1 MSQIHNNFI
10 KHFLVI
16 LIIFSNHSFG
26 KEFEELFTIYVPM
39 KNSSE
44 IESSINKSF
53 NNLVFRI
60 SGSKSP
66 SNIWKII
73 NSGSS
78 RKDFIQS
85 YSIKNINMSSYLE
98 VNFDQELVINKFKEL
113 SIPIVGYSRPVIF
126 FLINIE
132 SGSDEPYYVSQES
145 NNEIDTLIIETLA
158 ELSNER
164 ALFLELPLLDL
175 EDKKYISNINILSS
189 PKEYLISKYDFDEL
203 VDLKLTN
210 LGFNQWLFS
219 GDIEEGIPSENYIE
233 DIKKAFTLYVESR
246 IQSIYKNLIID
257 TSKTLLLEA
266 TIEGINS
273 YEEYKIAKEEL
284 SKIIA
289 ISNLEILNFKNNTI
303 AYKVNV
309 MGDFN
314 TFKSSINNNTFF
326 EIMTDNSINSLNLR
340 FTK

>member
-1 MSQIHNNFI
+1 MYNNFI

-26 KEFEELFTIYVPM
+26 KEFEELFTIYVPIE
-39 KNSSE
+39 NSSK

-98 VNFDQELVINKFKEL
+98 VNFDQELVINKFQEL

-145 NNEIDTLIIETLA
+145 NNEIDSLIIETLA

-164 ALFLELPLLDL
+164 GLFLELPVLDL
-175 EDKKYISNINILSS
+175 DDQRYISNTDILSS
-189 PKEYLISKYDFDEL
+189 PKEHLISKYDFDEF
-203 VDLKLTN
+203 VDVKLTN
-210 LGFNQWLFS
+210 LGLNQWLFS
-219 GDIEEGIPSENYIE
+219 GDIKEDILAENYLE
-233 DIKKAFTLYVESR
+233 DIKKAFVDHIESK
-246 IQSIYKNLIID
+246 IQSIYKNLIVD
-257 TSKTLLLEA
+257 TSKTLLLDV

-273 YEEYKIAKEEL
+273 YEEYEISKDKL

-289 ISNLEILNFKNNTI
+289 ISNLEILNLNNNTI
-303 AYKVNV
+303 SYQISV
-309 MGDFN
+309 MGNFD
-314 TFKSSINNNTFF
+314 TFKNTIENNTFF
-326 EIMTDNSINSLNLR
+326 EIMAENSNKSLNLR
-340 FTK
+340 FVK

>member
-1 MSQIHNNFI
+1 MHNNFF

-26 KEFEELFTIYVPM
+26 KEFEELFTINVPI

-85 YSIKNINMSSYLE
+85 YSIKNIDMSSYLE

-145 NNEIDTLIIETLA
+145 NNEIDALIIETLA
-158 ELSNER
+158 KLSNER
-164 ALFLELPLLDL
+164 GLFLELPVLDL
-175 EDKKYISNINILSS
+175 EDKKYIFNTNILSS
-189 PKEYLISKYDFDEL
+189 PKEYLISKYDFDEF
-203 VDLKLTN
+203 VDVKLIN
-210 LGFNQWLFS
+210 LGLNQWLFS
-219 GDIEEGIPSENYIE
+219 GDIEHDIPEENYLE
-233 DIKKAFTLYVESR
+233 NIKKAFTVYVESR
-246 IQSIYKNLIID
+246 IQSIYKNLIIN
-257 TSKTLLLEA
+257 TSETLLLDI

-273 YEEYKIAKEEL
+273 YEEYEISKDKL

-303 AYKVNV
+303 TYKINV

-314 TFKSSINNNTFF
+314 TFKSTVKNNTFF
-326 EIMTDNSINSLNLR
+326 EIMTDNSTNSLNLR
-340 FTK
+340 FIK

>member
-1 MSQIHNNFI
+1 MHNNFI

-26 KEFEELFTIYVPM
+26 KEFEELFTIYVPI

-145 NNEIDTLIIETLA
+145 NNEIDALIIETLA

-175 EDKKYISNINILSS
+175 EDKKYISNTNILSS

-203 VDLKLTN
+203 VDVKLTN

-257 TSKTLLLEA
+257 TSKTLLLEV

>member
-1 MSQIHNNFI
+1 MHNSLI

-16 LIIFSNHSFG
+16 LIIFSNYSFG
-26 KEFEELFTIYVPM
+26 KEFKELFTIYVPIE
-39 KNSSE
+39 NSSK

-60 SGSKSP
+60 SGSNSP

-98 VNFDQELVINKFKEL
+98 VNFDQKLVINKFKEL

-132 SGSDEPYYVSQES
+132 SGSDKPYYVSQES
-145 NNEIDTLIIETLA
+145 NNELDALIIETLA

-164 ALFLELPLLDL
+164 GLFLELPVLDL
-175 EDKKYISNINILSS
+175 EDKKYISNTNILSS
-189 PKEYLISKYDFDEL
+189 PKEYLISKYDYDEF
-203 VDLKLTN
+203 VDVKLTN
-210 LGFNQWLFS
+210 LGLNHWLFS
-219 GDIEEGIPSENYIE
+219 GDIEENIPAENYIE
-233 DIKKAFTLYVESR
+233 DIKKAFTVYVESR

-257 TSKTLLLEA
+257 TSKTLLLDV

-273 YEEYKIAKEEL
+273 YEEYEISKDKL

-289 ISNLEILNFKNNTI
+289 ISNIEIINFKNNTI

-309 MGDFN
+309 MGNFN
-314 TFKSSINNNTFF
+314 TFKSSIKNNTFF
-326 EIMTDNSINSLNLR
+326 EIITDNSINSLNLR
-340 FTK
+340 FKK

>member
-1 MSQIHNNFI
+1 MHNNFI

-26 KEFEELFTIYVPM
+26 KEFEELFTIYVPIE
-39 KNSSE
+39 NSSK

-85 YSIKNINMSSYLE
+85 YSVKNINMSSYLE
-98 VNFDQELVINKFKEL
+98 VNFNQELVINKFKEL
-113 SIPIVGYSRPVIF
+113 AIPIVGYSRPVIF

-145 NNEIDTLIIETLA
+145 NNEIDSLIIETLA

-164 ALFLELPLLDL
+164 GLFLELPVLDL
-175 EDKKYISNINILSS
+175 DDQRYISNTDILSS
-189 PKEYLISKYDFDEL
+189 PKEHLISKYDFDEF
-203 VDLKLTN
+203 VDVKLTN
-210 LGFNQWLFS
+210 LGLNQWLFS
-219 GDIEEGIPSENYIE
+219 GDINEDILAENYLE
-233 DIKKAFTLYVESR
+233 DIKKAFADHVESK
-246 IQSIYKNLIID
+246 IQSIYKNLIVN
-257 TSKTLLLEA
+257 TSKTLLLDV

-273 YEEYKIAKEEL
+273 YEEYEISKDKL

-289 ISNLEILNFKNNTI
+289 ISNLEILNLNNNTI
-303 AYKVNV
+303 SYQISV
-309 MGDFN
+309 MGDFD
-314 TFKSSINNNTFF
+314 TFKNTIENNTFF
-326 EIMTDNSINSLNLR
+326 EIMAENSNKSLNLR
-340 FTK
+340 FVK

>member
-1 MSQIHNNFI
+1 MHNKFI

-26 KEFEELFTIYVPM
+26 KEFEELFTIIVPIE
-39 KNSSE
+39 NSTK

-53 NNLVFRI
+53 NSLVFRI

-85 YSIKNINMSSYLE
+85 YSIKNIDMSSYLE

-145 NNEIDTLIIETLA
+145 NNEIDLLIIETLA

-164 ALFLELPLLDL
+164 GLFLELPVLDL
-175 EDKKYISNINILSS
+175 EDKKYIANTNILSS
-189 PKEYLISKYDFDEL
+189 PKEYLISKYDFDEFTD
-203 VDLKLTN
+203 VKLTN
-210 LGFNQWLFS
+210 LGLNQWLFS
-219 GDIEEGIPSENYIE
+219 GDIEEDIPEENYIE
-233 DIKKAFTLYVESR
+233 DIKKTFTAYVESR

-257 TSKTLLLEA
+257 TSKSLLLDV

-273 YEEYKIAKEEL
+273 YEEYKISKDKL

-289 ISNLEILNFKNNTI
+289 ISNLEILSFKNNTI
-303 AYKVNV
+303 AYKINV
-309 MGDFN
+309 IGDFN
-314 TFKSSINNNTFF
+314 TFKSSIKNNTFF
-326 EIMTDNSINSLNLR
+326 EIITDNSINSLNLR
-340 FTK
+340 FIK

>member
-1 MSQIHNNFI
+1 MHNNFI

-26 KEFEELFTIYVPM
+26 KEFEELFTIYVPIE
-39 KNSSE
+39 NSSK

-132 SGSDEPYYVSQES
+132 SGSDEPYYVSRES
-145 NNEIDTLIIETLA
+145 NNEIDSLIIETLA

-164 ALFLELPLLDL
+164 GLFLELPVLDL
-175 EDKKYISNINILSS
+175 DDQRYISNTDILSS
-189 PKEYLISKYDFDEL
+189 PKEHLISKYDFDEL
-203 VDLKLTN
+203 VDVKLTN
-210 LGFNQWLFS
+210 LGLNQWLFS
-219 GDIEEGIPSENYIE
+219 GDIKEDILAENYLE
-233 DIKKAFTLYVESR
+233 DIKKALTDYV
-246 IQSIYKNLIID
+246 D
-257 TSKTLLLEA
+257 TSKTLLLDV

-273 YEEYKIAKEEL
+273 YEEYEISKDKL

-289 ISNLEILNFKNNTI
+289 ISNLEILNLNNNTI
-303 AYKVNV
+303 SYQISV
-309 MGDFN
+309 MGNFD
-314 TFKSSINNNTFF
+314 TFKNTIENNTFF
-326 EIMTDNSINSLNLR
+326 EIMAENSNKSLNLR
-340 FTK
+340 FVK

>member
-1 MSQIHNNFI
+1 MYNNFI

-26 KEFEELFTIYVPM
+26 KEFEELFTIYVPIE
-39 KNSSE
+39 NSSK

-98 VNFDQELVINKFKEL
+98 VNFDQELVISKFKEL

-145 NNEIDTLIIETLA
+145 NNEIDSLIIETLA

-164 ALFLELPLLDL
+164 GLFLELPILDL
-175 EDKKYISNINILSS
+175 DDQRYISNTDILSS
-189 PKEYLISKYDFDEL
+189 PKEHLISKYNFDEF
-203 VDLKLTN
+203 VDVKLTN
-210 LGFNQWLFS
+210 LGLNQWLFS
-219 GDIEEGIPSENYIE
+219 GDIKEDILAENYLE
-233 DIKKAFTLYVESR
+233 DIKKAFTNHIESK
-246 IQSIYKNLIID
+246 IQSIYKNLIVD
-257 TSKTLLLEA
+257 TSKTILLDV

-273 YEEYKIAKEEL
+273 YEEYEISKDKL

-289 ISNLEILNFKNNTI
+289 ISNLEILNLNNNTI
-303 AYKVNV
+303 SYQISL
-309 MGDFN
+309 MGNFD
-314 TFKSSINNNTFF
+314 TFKNTIENNTFF
-326 EIMTDNSINSLNLR
+326 EIMAENSNQSLSLR
-340 FTK
+340 FVK

>member
-1 MSQIHNNFI
+1 MYNNFY

-26 KEFEELFTIYVPM
+26 KEFEELFTIYVPIE
-39 KNSSE
+39 NSSK

-85 YSIKNINMSSYLE
+85 YSIKNINMSSYLQ
-98 VNFDQELVINKFKEL
+98 VNYDQELVINKFQEL

-145 NNEIDTLIIETLA
+145 NNEIDSLIIETLA

-164 ALFLELPLLDL
+164 GLFLELPVLDL
-175 EDKKYISNINILSS
+175 DDQRYISNTDILSS
-189 PKEYLISKYDFDEL
+189 AKEHLISKYDFDEF
-203 VDLKLTN
+203 VDVKLTN
-210 LGFNQWLFS
+210 LGLNQWLFS
-219 GDIEEGIPSENYIE
+219 GDIKEDILAENYLE
-233 DIKKAFTLYVESR
+233 DIKKAFTDHIESK
-246 IQSIYKNLIID
+246 IQSIYKNLIVD
-257 TSKTLLLEA
+257 TSKTLLLDV

-273 YEEYKIAKEEL
+273 YKEYEISKDKL

-289 ISNLEILNFKNNTI
+289 ISNLEILNLNNNTI
-303 AYKVNV
+303 SYQISVTGNF
-309 MGDFN
+309 D
-314 TFKSSINNNTFF
+314 TFKNTIENNTFF
-326 EIMTDNSINSLNLR
+326 EIMSENSNKSLNLR
-340 FTK
+340 FVK

>member
-1 MSQIHNNFI
+1 MYNNFY

-26 KEFEELFTIYVPM
+26 KEFEELFTIYVPIE
-39 KNSSE
+39 NSSK
-44 IESSINKSF
+44 IESSINKCF

-78 RKDFIQS
+78 RTDFIQS

-98 VNFDQELVINKFKEL
+98 VNFDQELVINKFQEL

-145 NNEIDTLIIETLA
+145 NNEIDSLIIETLA

-164 ALFLELPLLDL
+164 GLFLELPVLDL
-175 EDKKYISNINILSS
+175 DDQRYISNTDILSS
-189 PKEYLISKYDFDEL
+189 PKEHLISKYDFDEF
-203 VDLKLTN
+203 VDVKLTN
-210 LGFNQWLFS
+210 LGLNQWLFS
-219 GDIEEGIPSENYIE
+219 GDIKEDILAENYLE
-233 DIKKAFTLYVESR
+233 DIKKAFTDHIESK
-246 IQSIYKNLIID
+246 IESIYKNLIVD
-257 TSKTLLLEA
+257 TSKTLLLDV

-273 YEEYKIAKEEL
+273 YEEYEISKDKL

-289 ISNLEILNFKNNTI
+289 ISNLEILNLNNNTI
-303 AYKVNV
+303 SYQISV
-309 MGDFN
+309 MGNFDIFKN
-314 TFKSSINNNTFF
+314 TIKNSTFF
-326 EIMTDNSINSLNLR
+326 EIMAEDSNKSLNLR
-340 FTK
+340 FVK

>member
-1 MSQIHNNFI
+1 MYNNFY

-26 KEFEELFTIYVPM
+26 KEFEELFTIYVPIE
-39 KNSSE
+39 NSSK

-98 VNFDQELVINKFKEL
+98 VNFDQELVINKFQEL
-113 SIPIVGYSRPVIF
+113 SIPMVGYSRPVIF

-132 SGSDEPYYVSQES
+132 SGSDKPYYVSQES
-145 NNEIDTLIIETLA
+145 NNEIDSLIIETLA

-164 ALFLELPLLDL
+164 GLFLELPVLDL
-175 EDKKYISNINILSS
+175 DDQRYISNTDILSS
-189 PKEYLISKYDFDEL
+189 PKEHLISKYDFDEF
-203 VDLKLTN
+203 VDVKLTN
-210 LGFNQWLFS
+210 LGLNQWLFS
-219 GDIEEGIPSENYIE
+219 GDIKEDILTENYLE
-233 DIKKAFTLYVESR
+233 DIKKAFTDHIESK
-246 IQSIYKNLIID
+246 IESIYKNLIVD
-257 TSKTLLLEA
+257 TSKTLLLDV

-273 YEEYKIAKEEL
+273 YEEYEISKDKL

-289 ISNLEILNFKNNTI
+289 ISNLEILNLNNNTI
-303 AYKVNV
+303 SYQISV
-309 MGDFN
+309 MGNFDIFKN
-314 TFKSSINNNTFF
+314 TIKNSTFF
-326 EIMTDNSINSLNLR
+326 EIMAENSNKSLNLR
-340 FTK
+340 FVK

>member
-1 MSQIHNNFI
+1 MHNNFI

-26 KEFEELFTIYVPM
+26 KEFEELFTIYVPIE
-39 KNSSE
+39 NSSK

-85 YSIKNINMSSYLE
+85 YSIKNIDMSSYLE
-98 VNFDQELVINKFKEL
+98 VNFDQVLVINKFKEL
-113 SIPIVGYSRPVIF
+113 SIPIVGYSRPVIL

-132 SGSDEPYYVSQES
+132 SGSDKPYYVSQES
-145 NNEIDTLIIETLA
+145 NNEIDTIIIETLA
-158 ELSNER
+158 NLSNER
-164 ALFLELPLLDL
+164 GLFLELPVLDL
-175 EDKKYISNINILSS
+175 EDKKYISNTNILSS
-189 PKEYLISKYDFDEL
+189 PKEYLISQYDFDEF
-203 VDLKLTN
+203 VDVKLTN
-210 LGFNQWLFS
+210 LGLNKWLFS
-219 GDIEEGIPSENYIE
+219 GDIEEDILAENYIE

-246 IQSIYKNLIID
+246 IQSIYENLIID
-257 TSKTLLLEA
+257 TSKTLLLDVSIA
-266 TIEGINS
+266 GINS
-273 YEEYKIAKEEL
+273 YEEYEISKDKL

-303 AYKVNV
+303 TYKINV
-309 MGDFN
+309 MGDFD
-314 TFKSSINNNTFF
+314 TFKNTIKNNTFF
-326 EIMTDNSINSLNLR
+326 EIITDNSINSLNLR
-340 FTK
+340 FIK

>member
-1 MSQIHNNFI
+1 MYNNFY

-26 KEFEELFTIYVPM
+26 KEFEELFTIYVPIE
-39 KNSSE
+39 NSSK

-78 RKDFIQS
+78 RTDFIQS

-98 VNFDQELVINKFKEL
+98 VNFDQELVINKFQEL
-113 SIPIVGYSRPVIF
+113 SIPMVGYSRPVIF

-132 SGSDEPYYVSQES
+132 SGSDKPYYVSQES
-145 NNEIDTLIIETLA
+145 NNEIDSLIIETLA

-164 ALFLELPLLDL
+164 GLFLELPVLDL
-175 EDKKYISNINILSS
+175 DDQRYISNTDILSS
-189 PKEYLISKYDFDEL
+189 PKEHLISKYDFDEF
-203 VDLKLTN
+203 VDVKLTN
-210 LGFNQWLFS
+210 LGLNQWLFS
-219 GDIEEGIPSENYIE
+219 GDIKEDILAENYLE
-233 DIKKAFTLYVESR
+233 DIKKAFTDHIESK
-246 IQSIYKNLIID
+246 IQSIYKNLIVD
-257 TSKTLLLEA
+257 TSKTLLLDV

-273 YEEYKIAKEEL
+273 YEEYEISKDKL

-289 ISNLEILNFKNNTI
+289 ISNLEILNLNNNTI
-303 AYKVNV
+303 SYQISV
-309 MGDFN
+309 MGNFDIFKN
-314 TFKSSINNNTFF
+314 TIKNSTFF
-326 EIMTDNSINSLNLR
+326 EIMAENSNKSLNLR
-340 FTK
+340 FVK

>member
-1 MSQIHNNFI
+1 MYNNFI

-26 KEFEELFTIYVPM
+26 KEFEELFTIYVPIE
-39 KNSSE
+39 NSSK

-78 RKDFIQS
+78 RTDFIQS

-98 VNFDQELVINKFKEL
+98 VNFDQELVINKFQEL

-145 NNEIDTLIIETLA
+145 NNEIDSLIIETLA

-164 ALFLELPLLDL
+164 GLFLELPVLDL
-175 EDKKYISNINILSS
+175 DDQRYIFNTDILSS
-189 PKEYLISKYDFDEL
+189 PKEHLISKYDFDEF
-203 VDLKLTN
+203 VDVKLTN
-210 LGFNQWLFS
+210 LGLNQWLFS
-219 GDIEEGIPSENYIE
+219 GDIKEDILAENYLE
-233 DIKKAFTLYVESR
+233 DIKKAFTDHIESK
-246 IQSIYKNLIID
+246 IQSIYKNLIVD
-257 TSKTLLLEA
+257 TSKTLLLDV

-273 YEEYKIAKEEL
+273 YEEYEISKDKL

-289 ISNLEILNFKNNTI
+289 ISNLEILNLNNNTI
-303 AYKVNV
+303 SYQISV
-309 MGDFN
+309 MGNFDIFKN
-314 TFKSSINNNTFF
+314 TIKNSTFF
-326 EIMTDNSINSLNLR
+326 EIMAEDSNKSLNLR
-340 FTK
+340 FVK

>member
-1 MSQIHNNFI
+1 MYNNFY

-26 KEFEELFTIYVPM
+26 KEFEELFTIYVPIE
-39 KNSSE
+39 NSSK

-78 RKDFIQS
+78 RTDFIQS

-98 VNFDQELVINKFKEL
+98 VNFDQELVINKFQEL

-126 FLINIE
+126 FLINVE
-132 SGSDEPYYVSQES
+132 SGSDEPYYVSHES
-145 NNEIDTLIIETLA
+145 NNEIDSLIIETLA

-164 ALFLELPLLDL
+164 GLFLELPVLDL
-175 EDKKYISNINILSS
+175 DDQRYISNTDILSS
-189 PKEYLISKYDFDEL
+189 PKEHLISKYDFDEF
-203 VDLKLTN
+203 VDVKLTN
-210 LGFNQWLFS
+210 LGLNQWLFS
-219 GDIEEGIPSENYIE
+219 GDIKEDILAEDYLE
-233 DIKKAFTLYVESR
+233 DIKKAFTDHIESK
-246 IQSIYKNLIID
+246 IESIYKNLIVD
-257 TSKTLLLEA
+257 TSKTLLLDV

-273 YEEYKIAKEEL
+273 YEEYEISKDKL

-289 ISNLEILNFKNNTI
+289 ISNLEILELNNNTI
-303 AYKVNV
+303 SYQISV
-309 MGDFN
+309 MGNFDIFKN
-314 TFKSSINNNTFF
+314 TIKNSTFF
-326 EIMTDNSINSLNLR
+326 EIMAENSNKSLNLR
-340 FTK
+340 FVK